1 MRAPKGSDEPS
12 GWMVERIDPIGSLKG
27 SPGLYADVPV
37 PPAGA
42 GSEAYWDNIRIY
54 KNPK

>member
-1 MRAPKGSDEPS
+1 
-12 GWMVERIDPIGSLKG
+12 MVERIDPIGSLKG